1 MAPTSRPKRKRRT
14 HRKYS
19 EAEKQEALEIYKNE
33 GPTAV
38 FKQLGIPKSTIDNWR
53 KAAGIGTVRNKKT
66 EEATKATE
74 LDAAQLRAE
83 VAKLAISGGLK
94 AVNIMLKRLDNE
106 DDISTKDLVP
116 LFGVLVD
123 KNIALTKA
131 NEGAE
136 QHNDVDAYLAYIM
149 GGGAQ

>member
-1 MAPTSRPKRKRRT
+1 MAPKSRPTRKRKRRT
-14 HRKYS
+14 YS
-19 EAEKQEALEIYKNE
+19 DAERIKALDIYELE

-38 FKQLGIPKSTIDNWR
+38 FKQLGIPKSTVARWAKEQNV
-53 KAAGIGTVRNKKT
+53 GTVRNKKT
-66 EEATKATE
+66 EAATKATE
-74 LDAAQLRAE
+74 VDAAQLRAE

-94 AVNIMLKRLDNE
+94 AAKIMLKRLDNE